1 MAVSVLVRVPD
12 LLYQVHNVLDALEH
26 LLQLFSARDA
36 VLRLHPDTKIAMDPV
51 PVFALEHARDL
62 QNQ

>member
-1 MAVSVLVRVPD
+1 MLD

-36 VLRLHPDTKIAMDPV
+36 VLHLHPDTKIAMDPV
-51 PVFALEHARDL
+51 LVFVLEHVRDL